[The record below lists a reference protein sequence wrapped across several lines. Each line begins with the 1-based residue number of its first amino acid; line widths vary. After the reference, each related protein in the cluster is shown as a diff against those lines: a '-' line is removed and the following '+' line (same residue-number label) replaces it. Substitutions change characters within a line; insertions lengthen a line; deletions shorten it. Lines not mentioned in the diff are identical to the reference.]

1 MSRSR
6 IGSLVSALPPLLL
19 STAVLVLFPTPF
31 ELAQTKPV
39 VNDVTQ
45 LNPIVVDSVVT
56 PHSTEE
62 ISNIVRL
69 HPGPIS
75 IGGERHSMGG
85 QIATD
90 GALFID
96 MREMNRIISFDRDQK
111 LVTAQ
116 AGATWQDVQK
126 AIDPANLSVRIM
138 QSYHNFTVGGSLS
151 VNCHGRYVGN
161 GPLISSVRN
170 FKIVLA
176 DGRIVTASPTENS
189 DLFYG
194 AIGGYGGVGVITEAT
209 LELADDVKI
218 KRDSKTMP
226 VSEYKQYFFDH
237 VRNSPGAIFHNAD
250 IYPPAYDTVHS
261 VTWNKTDDP
270 LTITDRTMPVQKSY
284 EEQRF
289 FYDWMSGWPGGLWV
303 RQHVVEPYLYGKDEV
318 EWRNYEASYDV
329 KELEP
334 ASRKTSTYVL
344 EEYFIPVEHFDEF
357 VPKMRDILQRHNVNM
372 INVSIRHA
380 LKDPGSVMAWARSEV
395 FCFVLYYKQGTSV
408 EARDEVGVWTREL
421 IDAAL
426 SLDGSYYLPYQLHAT
441 KDQFHKAYPEAD
453 KFFALKET
461 YDPEYKFRNK
471 LWDKYYTP
479 EIHRVGTSR

>member
-1 MSRSR
+1 MRSF
-6 IGSLVSALPPLLL
+6 VPALTPLLL
-19 STAVLVLFPTPF
+19 SAAVVGLIQTPF
-31 ELAQTKPV
+31 ALAQNKPV
-39 VNDVTQ
+39 VDDVTQ
-45 LNPIVVDSVVT
+45 LNPIVVDSVVI

-62 ISNIVRL
+62 VSKVVRQ

-96 MREMNRIISFDRDQK
+96 MREMNRIISVDRDQK
-111 LVTAQ
+111 LVTVQ
-116 AGATWQDVQK
+116 AGATWQDVQN
-126 AIDPANLSVRIM
+126 AIDPANLSVKIM

-176 DGRIVTASPTENS
+176 DGRVVTASPTENS

-194 AIGGYGGVGVITEAT
+194 AIGGYGGLGVITEAT

-226 VSEYKQYFFDH
+226 ISEYKQYFSDH
-237 VRNSPGAIFHNAD
+237 VRNARDAVFHNAD

-270 LTITDRTMPVQKSY
+270 LTITDRTKPVQKSY

-303 RQHVVEPYLYGKDEV
+303 RQHVVEPYLYEKDEV

-334 ASRKTSTYVL
+334 ASRKASTYVL

-357 VPKMRDILQRHNVNM
+357 VPKMRDILQRHKVDM

-421 IDAAL
+421 IDAAI

-441 KDQFHKAYPEAD
+441 QEQFHKAYPEAE

-461 YDPEYKFRNK
+461 YDPQYKFRNK

>member
-1 MSRSR
+1 MFQKTWK
-6 IGSLVSALPPLLL
+6 ILPSLLLMAAVFGAGL
-19 STAVLVLFPTPF
+19 STAFALSG
-31 ELAQTKPV
+31 TKPV

-62 ISNIVRL
+62 TSNLVRQ
-69 HPGPIS
+69 HAGPIS

-96 MREMNRIISFDRDQK
+96 MREMNRIISVDRDKK
-111 LVTAQ
+111 LVTVQ
-116 AGATWQDVQK
+116 SGATWQDVQN
-126 AIDPANLSVRIM
+126 AIDPANLSVKIM

-194 AIGGYGGVGVITEAT
+194 AIGGYGGLGVITEAT
-209 LELADDVKI
+209 LELADNTKI

-226 VSEYKQYFFDH
+226 ISEYRQYFFDQ
-237 VRNSPGAIFHNAD
+237 VRNSRDAIFHNAD
-250 IYPPAYDTVHS
+250 IYPPAYETVHS

-270 LTITDRTMPVQKSY
+270 LTISDRTKPVQKNY
-284 EEQRF
+284 EAQRF
-289 FYDWMSGWPGGLWV
+289 FYDWMSDWPGGLWV
-303 RQHVVEPYLYGKDEV
+303 RQHVVEPYLYEKDEV

-334 ASRKTSTYVL
+334 ASRKESTYVL

-357 VPKMRDILQRHNVNM
+357 VPKMREILQQHKVDM

-421 IDAAL
+421 IDAAI
-426 SLDGSYYLPYQLHAT
+426 SLDGSYYLPYQLQAT
-441 KDQFHKAYPEAD
+441 QEQFHRAYPEAG
-453 KFFALKET
+453 KFFALKEI

-479 EIHRVGTSR
+479 DTAKRETAP